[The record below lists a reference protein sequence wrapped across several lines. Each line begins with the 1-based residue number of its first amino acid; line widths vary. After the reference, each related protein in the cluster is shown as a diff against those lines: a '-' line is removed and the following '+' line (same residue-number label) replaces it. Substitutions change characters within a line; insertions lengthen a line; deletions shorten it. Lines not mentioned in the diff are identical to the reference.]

1 MRLGLCSGADADASL
16 SALLEA
22 GERRGLAA
30 LELRQ
35 GDGHGVTPDDPHGAA
50 LRAVQAAERGV
61 PVTGF
66 RLVRAGPETAA
77 LARLSHALEA
87 PILVDGPGD
96 VAARAALAGALIEG
110 GARVALVVRGPDAVA
125 HARAADSALELAWD
139 ADPSAGALGP
149 QVAALLDALGS
160 RLRHVR
166 LHGGG
171 PEAALQEGR
180 GVGETMG
187 RLALAGY
194 DGTLV
199 LTPSSPRY
207 RVVWQ
212 AWLGRRGGWGCGS
225 KTADPDLV
233 TLTPHETL
241 SGDDR

>member
-1 MRLGLCSGADADASL
+1 MRLGLCSGADADAPL
-16 SALLEA
+16 AALLEA

-35 GDGHGVTPDDPHGAA
+35 GDGHGVTPDDPDAA
-50 LRAVQAAERGV
+50 AFRAVQAAERGV

-66 RLVRAGPETAA
+66 RLVGSGSAPEA
-77 LARLSHALEA
+77 LAHLSRALNA

-96 VAARAALAGALIEG
+96 VAARADLAGALVEL
-110 GARVALVVRGPDAVA
+110 GARAALVVRGPDAVA
-125 HARAADSALELAWD
+125 QARAADPALELAWD
-139 ADPSAGALGP
+139 ADPSAVALGS
-149 QVAALLDALGS
+149 QAAALLDAVGG

-194 DGTLV
+194 DGTLA